1 MTISGGAAGL
11 YAAVGQELGP
21 GEWLTVEQ
29 EAIDAFA
36 GLSGDHQ
43 WIHVDP
49 VRAASGPY
57 GSTVAHGLL
66 TLSLLPTLLAGLR
79 TVADARMA
87 LNYGY
92 DRIRFPAPLRVGSR
106 VRSRVVITEVVS
118 TADGGV
124 QVRSRVTVEVEGSD
138 KPCLVADQLVRQYF
152 D

>member
-1 MTISGGAAGL
+1 L

-29 EAIDAFA
+29 EAVDAFA

-66 TLSLLPTLLAGLR
+66 TLSLLPTLLRGLR
-79 TVADARMA
+79 AVADARMA

-106 VRSRVVITEVVS
+106 VRSRVVITDVAP

-124 QVRSRVTVEVEGSD
+124 QVRSRITVEVEGSD

>member
-1 MTISGGAAGL
+1 VTISGLEGL
-11 YAAVGQELGP
+11 HAVVGRELGP

-29 EAIDAFA
+29 GMVDAFA
-36 GLSGDHQ
+36 ALSGDDQ

-66 TLSLLPTLLAGLR
+66 TLSLLPTLLADLR
-79 TVADARMA
+79 TVADTRLA

-92 DRIRFPAPLRVGSR
+92 DRIRFPAPLCVGSR
-106 VRSRVVITEVVS
+106 IRGRVTVTDVS
-118 TADGGV
+118 PAADGGV
-124 QVRSRVTVEVEGSD
+124 QIRSHITVEVEGSG
-138 KPCLVADQLVRQYF
+138 KPCLVAEQLVRQYLG

>member
-1 MTISGGAAGL
+1 MTLSGGAAGL
-11 YAAVGQELGP
+11 YAAVGKELGP
-21 GEWLTVEQ
+21 GEWLTVGQ
-29 EAIDAFA
+29 EAINAFA

-66 TLSLLPTLLAGLR
+66 TLSLLPTLLGGLR
-79 TVADARMA
+79 SVADARMA

-106 VRSRVVITEVVS
+106 VRSRVVITDVAS